1 MGKFTGVYTAIITPF
16 CDDETVN
23 FSQLA
28 KLVERQIGFGNNIFC
43 NGTNGEFYATTF
55 SEKVDITTQCVEAV
69 SGRAKVIAHV
79 GCAST
84 RESILLG
91 KEMQRLGVEAVS
103 AITPYFIPC
112 TQSEIERHYATIA
125 DALEVPLFL
134 YTIPA
139 RTGNTLEKATVH
151 KLSEHPNIVGIKD
164 STGTQESLDGYLE
177 LAKECNIE
185 VMTGPDSLIL
195 HGFQNGASGCVSG
208 LANVLGQEVNDIW
221 RNFSQGNVQLACAA
235 QDKVTVMR
243 QSLYSLGFPPD
254 MVKEAMYALN
264 TENGL
269 SRSPKGQLR
278 DLNETVRDLLKN

>member
-1 MGKFTGVYTAIITPF
+1 MSGLTGVFTAIITPF
-16 CDDETVN
+16 CQDETVN
-23 FSQLA
+23 LPQLA

-43 NGTNGEFYATTF
+43 NGTNGEFYATSF
-55 SEKVDITTQCVEAV
+55 SEKIEITSQCVDTA
-69 SGRAKVIAHV
+69 SGRAKVIAHI

-91 KEMQRLGVEAVS
+91 KEIQRLGVNAVS

-112 TQSEIERHYATIA
+112 TQSEIERHYLTIA

-139 RTGNTLEKATVH
+139 RTGNTLEEETVR
-151 KLSEHPNIVGIKD
+151 KLAEHPNIAGIKD
-164 STGTQESLDGYLE
+164 STGTQESLDLYLE
-177 LAKECNIE
+177 LAKGCNTE

-195 HGFQNGASGCVSG
+195 HGFRNGASGCVSG

-221 RNFSQGNVQLACAA
+221 RHFSQGNAEQASAA
-235 QDKVTVMR
+235 QDKVTAVR

-254 MVKEAMYALN
+254 MVKEAMYTLDA
-264 TENGL
+264 ENGL
-269 SRSPKGQLR
+269 SRSPKGQSHNLSETIR
-278 DLNETVRDLLKN
+278 DMLKS